1 MEKEFA
7 EFMEIN
13 ALVKNIIDEMTE
25 AANLSGDFADDF
37 YNRIINDGPVLNEF
51 ITYLQTQKLLCEEK
65 VSGYS
70 IVDILVWQVDH
81 FKAFLDRGDEMN
93 KYNECEMILKAF
105 DTFMKMKANPEK
117 YIRMIS
123 EESGSDY
130 DGKF

>member
-1 MEKEFA
+1 MCIAILKSVYQNIIYRLSEQAGKDKSFA
-7 EFMEIN
+7 EDLWERISHSQGVLMEL
-13 ALVKNIIDEMTE
+13 AYYHDK
-25 AANLSGDFADDF
+25 GDFWDKHVVAGYHLTD
-37 YNRIINDGPVLNEF
+37 II
-51 ITYLQTQKLLCEEK
+51 
-65 VSGYS
+65 
-70 IVDILVWQVDH
+70 VWQVDH
-81 FKAFLDRGDEMN
+81 FKAFLDRGDDMN